1 MQIDINSDDPIHI
14 REWVLLIGAVSH
26 PNISTTVSISQ
37 FTYAERLEA
46 RGFIALQSTEPSDQF
61 EGQDKY
67 RFYKPT
73 PEGIAFANFVRNIA
87 PR

>member
-1 MQIDINSDDPIHI
+1 MQININSDEPINI
-14 REWVLLIGAVSH
+14 REWVLLIGAVMH
-26 PNISTTVSISQ
+26 PNISTAVSISQ
-37 FTYAERLEA
+37 FTYAEWLEK
-46 RGFIALQSTEPSDQF
+46 RGFLVLQSTEPSDQF

-73 PEGIAFANFVRNIA
+73 PEGIAFANFIRNIA